1 MTNFRIILRNI
12 SDQNIHQHAP
22 NSTIFLNFLGGS
34 AKSYNVCTF
43 IAFRK
48 KIRYKKVHF
57 SQFLK
62 DPLQFI
68 KITLPLLHQLF

>member
-1 MTNFRIILRNI
+1 MCKF
-12 SDQNIHQHAP
+12 SSKSGGVPFQP
-22 NSTIFLNFLGGS
+22 LGDLTWNDPS
-34 AKSYNVCTF
+34 VKSCNVCTF

-48 KIRYKKVHF
+48 KTKNKKVHF

-68 KITLPLLHQLF
+68 KITLHWLHQLC